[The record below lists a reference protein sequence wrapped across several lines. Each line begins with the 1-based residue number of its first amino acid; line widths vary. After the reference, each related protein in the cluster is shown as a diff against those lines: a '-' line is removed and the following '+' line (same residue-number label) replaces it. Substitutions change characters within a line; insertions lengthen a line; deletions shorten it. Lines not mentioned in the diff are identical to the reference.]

1 MTLIS
6 NIENVTIIIAYQCFM
21 KVSW

>member
-6 NIENVTIIIAYQCFM
+6 NIENVTIIIAYRCFM